1 MPDFIPVEENLFAQ
15 VMINI
20 LQQVLVTIGTRG
32 HLTLN
37 TYMNFQYQVPILVID
52 FNMNTSV
59 DDKQFI
65 AAIKNVER
73 EKDFKKILSAENVDT
88 YFKIAKILVNQ
99 LNWIIEFDCFKNMRY
114 RLRIPM
120 VHTVNEAM
128 MDDDGEMEE
137 EEVKDD

>member
-1 MPDFIPVEENLFAQ
+1 M
-15 VMINI
+15 
-20 LQQVLVTIGTRG
+20 
-32 HLTLN
+32 TLN
-37 TYMNFQYQVPILVID
+37 TYMDFRYQMPILVID
-52 FNMNTSV
+52 FNMNTLL

-99 LNWIIEFDCFKNMRY
+99 LGWIIEFDCFKNMRY

-120 VHTVNEAM
+120 VHALNEAM
-128 MDDDGEMEE
+128 VDDDCEMED
-137 EEVKDD
+137 EEVRDD

>member
-1 MPDFIPVEENLFAQ
+1 MTVFYKIRYSFR
-15 VMINI
+15 
-20 LQQVLVTIGTRG
+20 LVKSGT
-32 HLTLN
+32 N
-37 TYMNFQYQVPILVID
+37 EVSTY
-52 FNMNTSV
+52 T
-59 DDKQFI
+59 
-65 AAIKNVER
+65 KNVER

-128 MDDDGEMEE
+128 IDDDGEMEE